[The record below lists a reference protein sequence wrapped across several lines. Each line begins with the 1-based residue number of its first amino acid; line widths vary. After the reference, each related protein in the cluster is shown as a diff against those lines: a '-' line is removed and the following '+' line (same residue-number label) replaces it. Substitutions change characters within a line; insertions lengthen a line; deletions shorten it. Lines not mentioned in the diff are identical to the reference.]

1 MELTITNAFGC
12 KDTVENYVTV
22 NPVYLMYT
30 PNAFTPNGD
39 GVNDLFM
46 IEGEGID
53 PSSFEMLIFDR
64 WGERIFKSNDLTVGW
79 NGSKNNV
86 GKLVQLDVYVYKIS
100 LKDWAGKKHQYIG
113 HVTIVK

>member
-1 MELTITNAFGC
+1 
-12 KDTVENYVTV
+12 
-22 NPVYLMYT
+22 
-30 PNAFTPNGD
+30 
-39 GVNDLFM
+39 
-46 IEGEGID
+46 
-53 PSSFEMLIFDR
+53 MLIFDR